1 MVTGFLV
8 SRPVGRQDIMAV
20 GAGGRMFMADR
31 RERERERTRPN
42 LLRCCP
48 LGSTS
53 SSQAPSPKVSRPFQ
67 NSTTS
72 WDPSVPQ

>member
-31 RERERERTRPN
+31 RERERERE
-42 LLRCCP
+42 
-48 LGSTS
+48 LGLIC
-53 SSQAPSPKVSRPFQ
+53 
-67 NSTTS
+67 
-72 WDPSVPQ
+72 